1 MRTLALALLGLGL
14 AAAIV
19 PSAAAPAAA
28 AASPAPAR
36 TPYRIDVTKI
46 QPKALLPKT
55 SLHDDFIVAINNKG
69 QVTRVLSGHR
79 SGNTVFDE
87 HMYGNALQMF
97 IRTADGKAIVG
108 KYRVNYDYNP
118 KTTRIRRTIALVST
132 GGVDPNATGAVYEM
146 LKHAHKVPAPA
157 LSAPTSGANI
167 NSDDLP
173 ALNEVFG
180 TASPTPKPH

>member
-1 MRTLALALLGLGL
+1 MRTAHVALLALAL
-14 AAAIV
+14 AAPAL
-19 PSAAAPAAA
+19 PATAAAAAPAP
-28 AASPAPAR
+28 AS

-46 QPKALLPKT
+46 QPKSLLPKT
-55 SLHDDFIVAINNKG
+55 KLHTDFIVAINKKG

-79 SGNTVFDE
+79 SGNTLFDE

-97 IRTADGKAIVG
+97 IRTSDGGAIVG

-118 KTTRIRRTIALVST
+118 RTARIRRTIALVQT
-132 GGVDPNATGAVYEM
+132 GGVDPNAIGAVYDL
-146 LKHAHKVPAPA
+146 LKHAHKEPAPIMTPPPN
-157 LSAPTSGANI
+157 L

-180 TASPTPKPH
+180 TASPTPKPR